1 MSLDLKN
8 IIKPYPSPIITG
20 RGIDLDFPMLAG
32 CLALLGLGLVM
43 ITSASSEVAAVQSGN
58 TLYHMIRHLIYLVI
72 GLGACIVTMMIPI
85 ATWQRLG
92 WLMLIGAFGLLVM
105 VILPGIGREVN
116 GSMRWIGFGAFN
128 VQPSEIAKVFVVIYL
143 AGYLVRRQKEVRESW
158 MGFFKPFIV
167 LLPMAGLLLMEP
179 DFGATVV
186 MMGAAAAML
195 FLGGV
200 GLFRFTL
207 MVVLAVAAV
216 TVLVQAQPYRM
227 ARLITFTDPWSDQF
241 GSGYQLTQALIA
253 FGRGE
258 WLGVGLGN
266 SVQKQFYLPE
276 AHTDFVFSVL
286 AEELG
291 VVGSLCTVAL
301 FVFVCVR
308 AMYIGMWAE
317 RAKQF
322 FGAYVAYGLSFLWIG
337 QFLINIGVNVG
348 LLVMVIVPGIG
359 REVNG
364 SMRWIGF
371 SFFNVQ
377 PSEIAK
383 VFVVIYL
390 AGYLVRQ
397 QKEVRES
404 WMGFFKPFIVLLPMA
419 GLLLMEPDFGA
430 TVVMMGAAAA
440 MLFLGG
446 VGLFRF
452 ALMVA
457 LAVGAVF
464 VLVQAQPYR
473 MARLITFTDPW
484 SDQFGSG
491 YQLTQAL
498 IAFGRGE
505 WFGVGL
511 GNSVQKQFYLPEA
524 HTDFV
529 FSVLA
534 EELGVVG
541 SLLTVALF
549 VFVCVRG
556 MYIGMW
562 AERAKQY
569 FAAYMAYGL
578 SFLWIGQFLIN
589 IGVNVGLLPTK
600 GLTLP
605 FLSYG
610 GSSLVICCVCMGLLL
625 RIEWESRT
633 HLGSEE
639 TDFKESDFA
648 EEPNNGR

>member
-1 MSLDLKN
+1 M
-8 IIKPYPSPIITG
+8 IFGVIKPYPSPIISG
-20 RGIDLDFPMLAG
+20 RGVDVDFPMLAG

-58 TLYHMIRHLIYLVI
+58 ALYMMTRHLIYLVL
-72 GLGACIVTMMIPI
+72 GLIVCVATMMVPV

-92 WLMLIGAFGLLVM
+92 WLMLIGAFGLLIA
-105 VILPGIGREVN
+105 VIVPGIGREVN
-116 GSMRWIGFGAFN
+116 GSMRWIGFGMFN
-128 VQPSEIAKVFVVIYL
+128 VQPSEIAKVFVVIFL
-143 AGYLVRRQKEVRESW
+143 AGYLIRRQQEVRESW

-200 GLFRFTL
+200 GLFRF
-207 MVVLAVAAV
+207 
-216 TVLVQAQPYRM
+216 
-227 ARLITFTDPWSDQF
+227 S
-241 GSGYQLTQALIA
+241 
-253 FGRGE
+253 
-258 WLGVGLGN
+258 
-266 SVQKQFYLPE
+266 
-276 AHTDFVFSVL
+276 
-286 AEELG
+286 
-291 VVGSLCTVAL
+291 
-301 FVFVCVR
+301 
-308 AMYIGMWAE
+308 
-317 RAKQF
+317 
-322 FGAYVAYGLSFLWIG
+322 
-337 QFLINIGVNVG
+337 
-348 LLVMVIVPGIG
+348 
-359 REVNG
+359 
-364 SMRWIGF
+364 
-371 SFFNVQ
+371 
-377 PSEIAK
+377 
-383 VFVVIYL
+383 
-390 AGYLVRQ
+390 
-397 QKEVRES
+397 
-404 WMGFFKPFIVLLPMA
+404 
-419 GLLLMEPDFGA
+419 
-430 TVVMMGAAAA
+430 
-440 MLFLGG
+440 
-446 VGLFRF
+446 
-452 ALMVA
+452 LMVA

-541 SLLTVALF
+541 SLATVGLF
-549 VFVCVRG
+549 VFVSIRA

-562 AERAKQY
+562 AERAKQF
-569 FAAYMAYGL
+569 FAAYTAYGL
-578 SFLWIGQFLIN
+578 AFLWIGQFLIN

-610 GSSLVICCVCMGLLL
+610 GSSLIICCASLGLLL
-625 RIEWESRT
+625 RIEWESRNNM
-633 HLGSEE
+633 GSEE
-639 TDFKESDFA
+639 AEFQESDFA
-648 EEPNNGR
+648 EEPTHGRR